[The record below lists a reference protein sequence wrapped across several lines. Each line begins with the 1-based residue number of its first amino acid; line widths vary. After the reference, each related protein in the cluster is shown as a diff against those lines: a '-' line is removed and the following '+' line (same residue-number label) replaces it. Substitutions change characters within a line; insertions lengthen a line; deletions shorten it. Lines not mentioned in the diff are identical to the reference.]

1 MRQKIF
7 NIFTCMLKYSYLF
20 LTHHISFFIVCQYIP
35 VLWGFYFR
43 WTHKMY
49 KYKGACTFSWHL
61 IFIVVLKKYSTDK
74 WSTRLQYLEVLQAWL
89 QNTES
94 RISSVHENIL
104 MQFVWSYRQ
113 FQSRIYSSMYLNSST
128 VSWGTPAL
136 ISLIP
141 QMTGLLS

>member
-1 MRQKIF
+1 MYVEI
-7 NIFTCMLKYSYLF
+7 YLF
-20 LTHHISFFIVCQYIP
+20 LTHYISFFSMCRYIP
-35 VLWGFYFR
+35 GLWGFYLR

-49 KYKGACTFSWHL
+49 KYKGAGTFSWHF
-61 IFIVVLKKYSTDK
+61 IFIVVLKKYSTNK

-94 RISSVHENIL
+94 RISSVNENIL

-113 FQSRIYSSMYLNSST
+113 FQSRIYSSMYINSST